1 MNELALFAGA
11 GGGFSVESYLAGLRC
26 ARSSSSATR
35 GSVCCSDSGT
45 ECCPSS
51 PSGTMCV
58 PLTESRGEGLST
70 LCPAASPVRTYPPQE
85 KAPASPAPAQV
96 SGLKCTESFARFDR
110 DTCLW
115 RTPQLSLLA
124 GLDVFSETWPRAGIM
139 RRGWCLELPTW
150 ELRTGETGFGFSQRK
165 PNGKIFLPTP
175 TCEDSN
181 CRTNPAQGRRRSPGL
196 AFVVS
201 RMLPTPTAHDAHK
214 PHPSDLTARQ
224 GGRSLAA
231 AVMYPTPTCQDA
243 KNNGGQ
249 SQMVRNTK
257 PLNAVVG
264 GALNPAWVEWLMG
277 WPIGW
282 TALEPLGTDRFRWW
296 LRSHL
301 KFLENV

>member
-1 MNELALFAGA
+1 MWEPHTSENGY
-11 GGGFSVESYLAGLRC
+11 GYL
-26 ARSSSSATR
+26 
-35 GSVCCSDSGT
+35 
-45 ECCPSS
+45 
-51 PSGTMCV
+51 
-58 PLTESRGEGLST
+58 
-70 LCPAASPVRTYPPQE
+70 
-85 KAPASPAPAQV
+85 
-96 SGLKCTESFARFDR
+96 
-110 DTCLW
+110 
-115 RTPQLSLLA
+115 
-124 GLDVFSETWPRAGIM
+124 
-139 RRGWCLELPTW
+139 
-150 ELRTGETGFGFSQRK
+150 
-165 PNGKIFLPTP
+165 
-175 TCEDSN
+175 
-181 CRTNPAQGRRRSPGL
+181 
-196 AFVVS
+196 
-201 RMLPTPTAHDAHK
+201 LPTPTAHDAHK